1 MLSSSHGLLVR
12 VIIPGNRKK
21 MTRVKEKKKRLR
33 ENTNLWSTIASQ
45 RLVLSYFVRETAKD
59 NNSKAKESFKKGG
72 LNNRRRIDVA
82 KDRDRIKLAIDVYR
96 EKHLH

>member
-1 MLSSSHGLLVR
+1 
-12 VIIPGNRKK
+12 

-59 NNSKAKESFKKGG
+59 NNSKAKESFKKG
-72 LNNRRRIDVA
+72 V
-82 KDRDRIKLAIDVYR
+82 K
-96 EKHLH
+96 

>member
-59 NNSKAKESFKKGG
+59 NNSKAKESFKKGVIIIG
-72 LNNRRRIDVA
+72 EESTLQRIVIESNS
-82 KDRDRIKLAIDVYR
+82 R
-96 EKHLH
+96 